1 MYIFDTREK
10 KNEHIINYF
19 QRNKIPF
26 EIKKL
31 DTADYWNSENPNV
44 LVDRKRNLNE
54 VAQNL
59 CSQDSSRFWSELRRA
74 YSDKKKLIIL
84 VEHGGNIKSLQD
96 VSTWK
101 SKYSTITGSRLQS
114 EMYRIAIAYGVQWE
128 FCSKK
133 STGKRIVEL
142 LEVKEKK

>member
-1 MYIFDTREK
+1 MYIADSREK
-10 KNEHIINYF
+10 KNTHILDYF
-19 QRNKIPF
+19 QRHNI
-26 EIKKL
+26 EYEVKKL
-31 DTADYWNSENPNV
+31 DTADYWNSKNPNV
-44 LVDRKRNLNE
+44 LIDRKKDLNE

-74 YSDKKKLIIL
+74 HSEKKKLIIL

-96 VSTWK
+96 VSSWK

-114 EMYRIAIAYGVQWE
+114 EMYRITIAYGVQWE

-142 LEVKEKK
+142 LEVK

>member
-1 MYIFDTREK
+1 MYWIDSREK
-10 KNEHIINYF
+10 KNKNITDYFDRNHIEY
-19 QRNKIPF
+19 

-31 DTADYWNSENPNV
+31 DTGDYMSSDNPFITIDKKYGLQE
-44 LVDRKRNLNE
+44 LVGNI
-54 VAQNL
+54 
-59 CSQDSSRFWSELRRA
+59 CSPDSGRFYREIRRA
-74 YSDKKKLIIL
+74 NKEKIKLIFL
-84 VEHGGNIKSLQD
+84 VEQQGIKSLQD

-142 LEVKEKK
+142 LNGN

>member
-1 MYIFDTREK
+1 MIISDTRER
-10 KNEHIINYF
+10 KNQHILSYF
-19 QRNKIPF
+19 DRHNIEY
-26 EIKKL
+26 EIRKL

-44 LVDRKRNLNE
+44 LVDRKKDLSECATNM
-54 VAQNL
+54 
-59 CSQDSSRFWSELRRA
+59 CSPDSSRFWKEIRRA
-74 YSDKKKLIIL
+74 HFEKKKLIIL
-84 VEHGGNIKSLQD
+84 VEHGPNIKSLQG

-142 LEVKEKK
+142 LEVR

>member
-1 MYIFDTREK
+1 MLISDSREK
-10 KNEHIINYF
+10 KNSHILDYF
-19 QRNKIPF
+19 QRHNI
-26 EIKKL
+26 EYEVKKL

-44 LVDRKRNLNE
+44 LVDSKKDLNE

-84 VEHGGNIKSLQD
+84 EEHGPNIKSLQD

-114 EMYRIAIAYGVQWE
+114 EMYRITIAYGVQWE

-142 LEVKEKK
+142 LEVE

>member
-1 MYIFDTREK
+1 M
-10 KNEHIINYF
+10 
-19 QRNKIPF
+19 
-26 EIKKL
+26 KKL

-44 LVDRKRNLNE
+44 LVDRKKDLSECATNM
-54 VAQNL
+54 
-59 CSQDSSRFWSELRRA
+59 CSPDSSRFWKEIRRA
-74 YSDKKKLIIL
+74 HFEKKKLIIL

-142 LEVKEKK
+142 LEVK

>member
-1 MYIFDTREK
+1 M
-10 KNEHIINYF
+10 
-19 QRNKIPF
+19 
-26 EIKKL
+26 
-31 DTADYWNSENPNV
+31 
-44 LVDRKRNLNE
+44 LVDRKKDLNE

-59 CSQDSSRFWSELRRA
+59 CSQDSSRFWRELRRA
-74 YSDKKKLIIL
+74 HSEKKKLIIL

-101 SKYSTITGSRLQS
+101 SKYSTITGRRLQS

-142 LEVKEKK
+142 LEVR

>member
-1 MYIFDTREK
+1 MIISDSRER
-10 KNEHIINYF
+10 KNSHILDYF
-19 QRNKIPF
+19 QRHNIEY

-59 CSQDSSRFWSELRRA
+59 CSQDSSRFWRELRRA
-74 YSDKKKLIIL
+74 HSEKKKLIVL
-84 VEHGGNIKSLQD
+84 VEHGPNVKSLQD

-142 LEVKEKK
+142 LEVE